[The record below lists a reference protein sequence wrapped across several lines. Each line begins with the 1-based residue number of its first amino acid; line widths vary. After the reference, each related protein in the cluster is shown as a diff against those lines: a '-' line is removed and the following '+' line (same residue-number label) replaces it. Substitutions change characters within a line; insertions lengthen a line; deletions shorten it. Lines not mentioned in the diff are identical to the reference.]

1 VRATSAGGER
11 DHRVAA
17 QDVWQLSQITATY
30 FRTFGLCSRMTSAQ
44 IEALA
49 NFPSGVCMFTILDPR
64 AAVAVDFE
72 LCIT

>member
-1 VRATSAGGER
+1 
-11 DHRVAA
+11 
-17 QDVWQLSQITATY
+17 
-30 FRTFGLCSRMTSAQ
+30 MTSAQ